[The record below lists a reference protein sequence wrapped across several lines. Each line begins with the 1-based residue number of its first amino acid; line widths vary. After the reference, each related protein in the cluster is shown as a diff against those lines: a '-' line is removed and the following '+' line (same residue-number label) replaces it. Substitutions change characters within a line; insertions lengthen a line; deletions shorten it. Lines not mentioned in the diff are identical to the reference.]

1 VSPDTTSQQEIR
13 NDPPDSRAGPDGAS
27 GVHRRTQHLQSAVL
41 AKLRPVLRFGVM
53 VLGVTDVQPAPEFW
67 SAALGYK
74 LREDGFG
81 G

>member
-1 VSPDTTSQQEIR
+1 V
-13 NDPPDSRAGPDGAS
+13 RAGPDGAS